1 MATQRLKTAAAG
13 PAGGLVEDG
22 KKGNYFGTE
31 IDRKWWKRYR
41 RDGLF
46 ARGNGSFWLDE
57 DGIRFHKLLTRKPF
71 LIPWAEIRGAELGKW
86 HAGRWAMGRP
96 VLKVDFER
104 GGERLCAGFFLSP
117 DWAGMQRLA
126 DDLSAKAR
134 RRAR

>member
-1 MATQRLKTAAAG
+1 MATQRLKTVAAG
-13 PAGGLVEDG
+13 LAGGLVEDR

-57 DGIRFHKLLTRKPF
+57 AGIRFHKLLTREPF
-71 LIPWAEIRGAELGKW
+71 LIPWEEIRGAELGKW

-104 GGERLCAGFFLSP
+104 GSRQHPHPRLPPGRGKGFLQKGQGLSRP
-117 DWAGMQRLA
+117 SRVGR
-126 DDLSAKAR
+126 
-134 RRAR
+134 